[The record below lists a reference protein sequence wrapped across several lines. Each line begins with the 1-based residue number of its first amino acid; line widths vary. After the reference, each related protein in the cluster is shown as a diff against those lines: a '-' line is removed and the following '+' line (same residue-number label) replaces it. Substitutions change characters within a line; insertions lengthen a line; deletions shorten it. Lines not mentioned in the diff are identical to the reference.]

1 MSGYRQPDFDLDA
14 GGETGAP
21 LRPYTIVQWTGVA
34 LALAGIAIDFAY
46 LAGRA
51 GWSPRLDS
59 PSVGIALP
67 LLGAALINTR
77 RERGP
82 PSDPQALR
90 RRRKLALAGAGTA
103 FVLGLVVAILI
114 SKGA

>member
-34 LALAGIAIDFAY
+34 LALAGIAIDLAY

-51 GWSPRLDS
+51 GWIAQPLESPT
-59 PSVGIALP
+59 PGIGFLMI
-67 LLGAALINTR
+67 GSILINSR
-77 RERGP
+77 RQTLPGDVRTP
-82 PSDPQALR
+82 NRRLLVLVATALV
-90 RRRKLALAGAGTA
+90 A
-103 FVLGLVVAILI
+103 FAVGLSAILYFQ
-114 SKGA
+114 GA